1 MLARARTQSNPQLDG
16 AFEYLKKVAA
26 TELDVKVLEESSG
39 VGVLVSCRRL
49 CTCCGPA
56 ALLWEQ
62 CILQASKHSPG
73 VGTAGC
79 IRC

>member
-39 VGVLVSCRRL
+39 VGVVVS
-49 CTCCGPA
+49 TCAPA
-56 ALLWEQ
+56 ALL
-62 CILQASKHSPG
+62 C
-73 VGTAGC
+73 
-79 IRC
+79 